1 MTRRRRTKF
10 IIVHCSATSP
20 SSDIGAD
27 EIDDMH
33 LRRGWSGI
41 GYHQVIRRDGE
52 IEFGR
57 HFDESGAH
65 VKGQNFRSV
74 GVCLIGGVNENGTVD
89 KETTGGG
96 FQQIDSATD
105 WVIPTASRTGSE
117 RVRAV
122 ATPPGD
128 DWTSEAAVPGTWV
141 DISTNPRWYLTDDE
155 AVGLDTGNVTF
166 QIDDGAGNVLT
177 SGVYL
182 CNATEL

>member
-1 MTRRRRTKF
+1 M
-10 IIVHCSATSP
+10 A
-20 SSDIGAD
+20 
-27 EIDDMH
+27 DMH
-33 LRRGWSGI
+33 V
-41 GYHQVIRRDGE
+41 QVSSAWKKVD
-52 IEFGR
+52 
-57 HFDESGAH
+57 ALH
-65 VKGQNFRSV
+65 VKVSGTWKAVNTAYVKV
-74 GVCLIGGVNENGTVD
+74 GGAWKEFFQFVVYTLSGEVIVSLGAGDQTAGIRFNADGTVD